1 MCANFMQALAV
12 AVLSAITCGV
22 SANEIVP
29 ASAGVATSVSQT
41 VNEMIL
47 IDAERALKAE
57 KKMLA
62 DAEARLDGQSVT
74 GQAPITSAISEIAS
88 ENPEEPQQPTVVPVT
103 VEVLGIFGLGHSLM
117 ADVAINGSRVRF
129 KRGQLYPLGVA
140 PGYPFKLVSIKTPCV
155 KVVDSSKAEHEACL
169 VKKF

>member
-1 MCANFMQALAV
+1 MCANLMRALAV
-12 AVLSAITCGV
+12 AVLSAITWGV
-22 SANEIVP
+22 SANEIAA
-29 ASAGVATSVSQT
+29 ASAGVAPSVSQT
-41 VNEMIL
+41 VNEMIV

-62 DAEARLDGQSVT
+62 DAEARLDGQSST
-74 GQAPITSAISEIAS
+74 GQVPLTGVISGVAA
-88 ENPEEPQQPTVVPVT
+88 ENTEEPPQPTVAPVS

-129 KRGQLYPLGVA
+129 KRGQLHPIGVA

-155 KVVDSSKAEHEACL
+155 KVVDSAKAEHEACL